1 MNDRYF
7 KIPGP
12 TLSRFFWLAIS
23 LYILVLPIGGTV
35 ALRSL
40 AFICLLVA
48 TCILI
53 FRTKCKPIFPIAG
66 AWLCYGAVSLASLMY
81 SLDFDYSLRNVQA
94 EIGYGILIFVVAT
107 TWSYRIASVHGIGRA
122 VVLGCALM
130 VAFSFWLGIQGS
142 IKPGRDV
149 SLNAGAGN
157 YSTYL
162 VTVLPIVA
170 LGAFYAYKAN
180 ERRYLSGLV
189 LLIAGCIGALL
200 LTQNRQCFVALECVL
215 FFNLVMTCRGAHGK
229 RNLTLFATGMVLV
242 ALVASISLIGR
253 SVAEL
258 NAIKAIE
265 GVPATSQPVQAE
277 PSVEFVQSGAVGQLM
292 SADIRWELW
301 RFSFERM
308 LEHPLTGGGFGRE
321 AFDLMYHDFHEAHP
335 QIWHAHNMVVNKGV
349 QMGFPGVISFLALWA
364 ALTRQLWR
372 YLDSPL
378 GRPLALAGLSIMIGV
393 FVKNMTDDFFV
404 RDGALLFWLLMGT
417 IIGSLQRLSAM
428 ERTDDD
434 GSGGRLS
441 R

>member
-142 IKPGRDV
+142 IKP
-149 SLNAGAGN
+149 
-157 YSTYL
+157 
-162 VTVLPIVA
+162 
-170 LGAFYAYKAN
+170 
-180 ERRYLSGLV
+180 
-189 LLIAGCIGALL
+189 
-200 LTQNRQCFVALECVL
+200 
-215 FFNLVMTCRGAHGK
+215 
-229 RNLTLFATGMVLV
+229 
-242 ALVASISLIGR
+242 
-253 SVAEL
+253 
-258 NAIKAIE
+258 
-265 GVPATSQPVQAE
+265 
-277 PSVEFVQSGAVGQLM
+277 
-292 SADIRWELW
+292 
-301 RFSFERM
+301 
-308 LEHPLTGGGFGRE
+308 
-321 AFDLMYHDFHEAHP
+321 
-335 QIWHAHNMVVNKGV
+335 
-349 QMGFPGVISFLALWA
+349 
-364 ALTRQLWR
+364 
-372 YLDSPL
+372 
-378 GRPLALAGLSIMIGV
+378 
-393 FVKNMTDDFFV
+393 
-404 RDGALLFWLLMGT
+404 
-417 IIGSLQRLSAM
+417 
-428 ERTDDD
+428 
-434 GSGGRLS
+434 
-441 R
+441 